1 MVHRNASV
9 PKYTIPKSKP
19 EWPLEWNLQVRC
31 CMIWCMPLWHPTD
44 HLARFQLDL
53 VTSWQSLGVHRM
65 IQWRL
70 KWPPKRCVVWFD
82 VPFVAPNRS
91 SSKVSTWL
99 SHKLTK
105 FRSTPYDPMETQVAS
120 QVLCVVW
127 FGVPLW
133 HPTDH
138 LARFQLDL
146 VTSWQS
152 FGVHCMIWWRLCDSP
167 LDRPLGQA
175 WLCDKFA

>member
-19 EWPLEWNLQVRC
+19 EWLPKWNLQVRC
-31 CMIWCMPLWHPTD
+31 RMIWCMPLWNPTD

-53 VTSWQSLGVHRM
+53 VTSWQSLGVHHM

-70 KWPPKRCVVWFD
+70 KWPPKCCVSFD
-82 VPFVAPNRS
+82 LVC
-91 SSKVSTWL
+91 L
-99 SHKLTK
+99 
-105 FRSTPYDPMETQVAS
+105 
-120 QVLCVVW
+120 
-127 FGVPLW
+127 LW

-138 LARFQLDL
+138 LARFQLNL

-152 FGVHCMIWWRLCDSP
+152 LGVHRMIRWRLKWPPKCCVSFD
-167 LDRPLGQA
+167 LVC
-175 WLCDKFA
+175 LCGTQQIIWQGFNLT